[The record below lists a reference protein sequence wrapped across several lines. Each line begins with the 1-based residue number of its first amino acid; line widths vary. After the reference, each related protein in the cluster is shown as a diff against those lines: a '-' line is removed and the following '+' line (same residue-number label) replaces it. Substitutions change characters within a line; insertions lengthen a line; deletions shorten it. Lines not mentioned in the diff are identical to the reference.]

1 MGFLR
6 VEPEQTTPALRI
18 RASSADDDARHL
30 VLGDEGVAVLLRV
43 VSAHDT
49 RRQRT
54 ILTGDDIAAEAR
66 GRREDDAYRLRTV
79 QRRPTASVEDVDGQC
94 ANASAAPGRS
104 AAQSSERRLRVNV
117 HARPRARRKG
127 SEVDLAGSITD
138 AAAAL
143 GRLEHGRC
151 TGGIRAQRCGQVVE

>member
-18 RASSADDDARHL
+18 STVSADDDERHL

-66 GRREDDAYRLRTV
+66 GRRREEADRLRTV
-79 QRRPTASVEDVDGQC
+79 RRRPTVSLEDVDGQC
-94 ANASAAPGRS
+94 ATASAAPGRS
-104 AAQSSERRLRVNV
+104 AAQSSEMRLRVNV

-143 GRLEHGRC
+143 RQLE
-151 TGGIRAQRCGQVVE
+151 Q